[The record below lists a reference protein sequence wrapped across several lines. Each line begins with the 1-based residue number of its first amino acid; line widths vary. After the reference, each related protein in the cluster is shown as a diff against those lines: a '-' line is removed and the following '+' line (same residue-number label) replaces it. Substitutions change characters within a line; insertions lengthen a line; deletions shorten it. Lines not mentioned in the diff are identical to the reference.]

1 MNWLNLEQTLME
13 IGFRAVKRLTQYVA
27 ACLIRAADFS
37 AYATVQAKNKVK
49 NSVAK
54 STFVRGRK

>member
-1 MNWLNLEQTLME
+1 ME